1 MKFGNHVKSVA
12 TLGDYRLR
20 VVFKDGFV
28 GEVDLRP
35 LFANPKGPLTEP
47 FRDPAFF
54 QQVYVD
60 PETFVVAWPNSYD
73 ICSDL
78 LRYYCE
84 QGRVTSK
91 EEMNAYF
98 APEPAAS
105 ALHDKPRP
113 SKL

>member
-1 MKFGNHVKSVA
+1 MRFGNTVKSVA
-12 TLGDYRLR
+12 PLGDYRLR
-20 VVFKDGFV
+20 VVFKDGFS
-28 GEVDLRP
+28 GEVDLWP

-54 QQVYVD
+54 QQVFVD

-84 QGRVTSK
+84 QGRVTAK

-98 APEPAAS
+98 APEAAAH
-105 ALHDKPRP
+105 ALHDKPKP
-113 SKL
+113 SK